1 MLMFMKQMAGL
12 LDVPGHSAPTAS
24 VLPLP
29 PPKPNSEPPDAAP
42 PPRSV
47 RSFFHLPRGI
57 VDLAIDLGTVNTS
70 IHVPGA
76 GVVLSEPSVVAV
88 DSRTRRVLAVGLDA
102 KRMLGRSPAY
112 VEVIRPMRGGAIG
125 DVDLVDAML
134 RCFLERVTPKG
145 FWIGYSKVLI
155 TAPSG
160 ITEMERRA
168 LREGALEAGAARVFL
183 LSEPIAAA
191 VGAGLPVSSARGS
204 MVVNVGGGTTE
215 IGVISLSG
223 MAAEN
228 SIRLAGL
235 DLDEAIA
242 AHIRRT
248 RNLLVGELT
257 AEAVKLRIGSAFPDG
272 STRTMEVS
280 GRDIISGVP
289 ATCSIY
295 SDEIRDCLREPI
307 QAMVAAI
314 TATLEVTPPELAAD
328 IVDDGIVLTGAG
340 AQLRGLWQLVAART
354 GLAVRV
360 SDDPSTAVVRGAGAV
375 LEDLRTYLYAL
386 GA

>member
-12 LDVPGHSAPTAS
+12 LDVPSHP
-24 VLPLP
+24 PL
-29 PPKPNSEPPDAAP
+29 SQ
-42 PPRSV
+42 PRQT
-47 RSFFHLPRGI
+47 RSPQDKKFHLPVAVVPAGGLRSWFHFSRRI
-57 VDLAIDLGTVNTS
+57 ADLAIDLGTVNTS
-70 IHVPGA
+70 IHVCGE
-76 GVVLSEPSVVAV
+76 GIVLSEPSVVAI
-88 DSRTRRVLAVGLDA
+88 DSRTRRVVAAGLEA
-102 KRMLGRSPAY
+102 KRMLGRSPDS

-134 RCFLERVTPKG
+134 RCFLERVSPKR

-168 LREGALEAGAARVFL
+168 LREGAIEAGAARVYL

-215 IGVISLSG
+215 IAVISLSG
-223 MAAEN
+223 LAAEN

-235 DLDEAIA
+235 DLDDAIA
-242 AHIRRT
+242 SHIRRT
-248 RNLLVGELT
+248 RNLLIGELT
-257 AEAVKLRIGSAFPDG
+257 AESIKLQIGSAYPG
-272 STRTMEVS
+272 ETTRTMEVS

-289 ATCSIY
+289 ATARICSE
-295 SDEIRDCLREPI
+295 EIRECLREPI
-307 QAMVAAI
+307 QAMISAI

-340 AQLRGLWQLVAART
+340 AQLRGMRQLVAAQT
-354 GLAVRV
+354 GLKVRL

-375 LEDLRTYLYAL
+375 LEDLRTYRDAVL
-386 GA
+386 G